1 MKKILFLEDK
11 LYKGKI
17 NCNTL
22 SNYEITKI
30 LKLMWNPYEKPL
42 NKTDFNKNK
51 DNLAKLL
58 QFNYLNIKKI
68 IL

>member
-1 MKKILFLEDK
+1 MYDEKILFLEDK
-11 LYKGKI
+11 LHKGKI

-22 SNYEITKI
+22 SNYEIAKI

-51 DNLAKLL
+51 DN
-58 QFNYLNIKKI
+58 F
-68 IL
+68 